1 MIAFQEIISNI
12 YFWVFASC
20 LFGFLLSIRMYP
32 VIIYTVRAKN
42 LMDEPGDRKIHAAKT
57 PALGG
62 VGLFA
67 SFTLSLIL
75 SGVSIGLNRPD
86 LIRLLS
92 ILAATM
98 ILLFL
103 GMKDDLIAISP
114 KKKLLGQL
122 IAAAI
127 VIFVSDVRISSLE
140 GLLGIGE
147 LPYTFSVMFT
157 IFVFV
162 LVVNSYNLIDGID
175 GLAGSIALLASV
187 LFGTFFLLNENYLM
201 AVVSFILIGTVIG
214 FLKYN
219 LSDTRKLFMGDSG
232 SLFLGFLL
240 AFQGISFLSLNGT
253 SEAIINVKNAPIL
266 LLTVLSFPLLDT
278 LRVFMIRA
286 KEGRSPFSPDRNHI
300 HHRLLDLGLSHKQ
313 STLFITLSNLVLVG
327 LTFLISDLNINIQ
340 LVLCI
345 VLGIILYL
353 SPFLKMFEKS
363 KVVNSVNGNLEIVQ
377 KTTEIIKLNDAFD
390 KPITSVTNK
399 NEPVE
404 MENEG
409 VMFKGSNAVKPI
421 HSTIRKSIRNKKLQ
435 NEKRT
440 KKKVLHSK

>member
-1 MIAFQEIISNI
+1 MIAFQEIIGNI
-12 YFWVFASC
+12 YFWATFSC
-20 LFGFLLSIRMYP
+20 VIGFLLSIRMYP
-32 VIIYTVRAKN
+32 VIIYTVRTKN

-75 SGVSIGLNRPD
+75 FGVSIGLDRPD
-86 LIRLLS
+86 LIKILS

-98 ILLFL
+98 ILFFL

-127 VIFVSDVRISSLE
+127 VILVSDVRIGSLE

-147 LPYTFSVMFT
+147 LPYAVSVMFT
-157 IFVFV
+157 MFVFV
-162 LVVNSYNLIDGID
+162 LVVNSFNLIDGID
-175 GLAGSIALLASV
+175 GLAGSIALLASL
-187 LFGTFFLLNENYLM
+187 LFGTFFLLNENNLM

-219 LSDTRKLFMGDSG
+219 LSDKRKLFMGDSG

-240 AFQGISFLSLNGT
+240 AFQGISFLVLN
-253 SEAIINVKNAPIL
+253 EINTAAFTVSNAPIL
-266 LLTVLSFPLLDT
+266 LLAVLSFPLLDT
-278 LRVFMIRA
+278 LRVFVIRA
-286 KEGRSPFSPDRNHI
+286 KEKRSPFSPDRNHI

-313 STLFITLSNLVLVG
+313 STLFITVSNLILVG
-327 LTFLISDLNINIQ
+327 SAFLISGLNINVQ
-340 LVLCI
+340 LVICV
-345 VLGIILYL
+345 VLGIALYL
-353 SPFLKMFEKS
+353 SPFMKMFEKT
-363 KVVNSVNGNLEIVQ
+363 VVVDSVKGNLGSLE
-377 KTTEIIKLNDAFD
+377 KTAEVVKLNGAFE
-390 KPITSVTNK
+390 KPIHSVMNTK
-399 NEPVE
+399 EPVE
-404 MENEG
+404 LGPEQT
-409 VMFKGSNAVKPI
+409 MFKGSTAVQSTDSTLRKPI
-421 HSTIRKSIRNKKLQ
+421 RDKKLQ

-440 KKKVLHSK
+440 QKKVIHSR